1 MISIL
6 KTKKYLLILPLIFII
21 TILPVN
27 AQTTPKPVN
36 IYFFHSNN
44 CSHCQSEIKFLNK
57 LEKKYQN
64 IKIYR
69 YEIHEKEN
77 NNNRIKIQK
86 LYNLKTTGVPLTIIG
101 DTPYLGYLDEKSP
114 ITFIKTIEYY
124 SKYGYKDQVSNILK
138 INQIPEYIPTK
149 NAPTLEEF
157 MKTYGNYKLIG
168 KIYTDNLD
176 ISSNALVLGVLS
188 QFNPIKV
195 ITTIIIL
202 ILISKIHTQKTEL
215 YLLTLFFL
223 ISILLNTNYIIS
235 NNIYTTITIITL
247 FLLTIINIIK
257 YKTTNQKKYIYNSL
271 IIIIALLSSYLENIH
286 YQTYS
291 TIFKSLLPLHN
302 LNTIDKISYYGNYLT
317 IILIINII
325 IIIIIYNLKVIINEK
340 RKNIPIKY

>member
-1 MISIL
+1 
-6 KTKKYLLILPLIFII
+6 
-21 TILPVN
+21 
-27 AQTTPKPVN
+27 
-36 IYFFHSNN
+36 
-44 CSHCQSEIKFLNK
+44 
-57 LEKKYQN
+57 
-64 IKIYR
+64 
-69 YEIHEKEN
+69 
-77 NNNRIKIQK
+77 
-86 LYNLKTTGVPLTIIG
+86 
-101 DTPYLGYLDEKSP
+101 
-114 ITFIKTIEYY
+114 
-124 SKYGYKDQVSNILK
+124 
-138 INQIPEYIPTK
+138 
-149 NAPTLEEF
+149 

-176 ISSNALVLGVLS
+176 ISTNALVLGVLS

-302 LNTIDKISYYGNYLT
+302 LNTIDKISCYGNYLT